1 MSGFIIIVIEVIFI
15 IYNLNKQYKEIIK
28 LNNKILEQ
36 KSEIIKINSICDTL
50 NLLKIYNDNDNYII
64 SEKYINLSINIIPI
78 YLISIIIWLIL
89 PIIFIYVNIIAI
101 IIIIILYSG
110 HYYINNNIKEI
121 ENREIEIINKKN
133 EINDIYIKKLLILFE
148 TSDDI
153 NNINLNID
161 EYISNYSYLHNFNKD
176 KTLLLNELKQYLIEK
191 KNTELMNIMNTR
203 LKTFYEIIPEIV
215 KYELDELNKDLDEY
229 KKILE
234 IKINSINQHSIIIN
248 IN

>member
-1 MSGFIIIVIEVIFI
+1 MSSLIIIVIEVIFI

-50 NLLKIYNDNDNYII
+50 NLLKIYNDNDNDNDNDII

-110 HYYINNNIKEI
+110 HYYINKNIKEI

-191 KNTELMNIMNTR
+191 KNTELMNIMKLY
-203 LKTFYEIIPEIV
+203 LK
-215 KYELDELNKDLDEY
+215 
-229 KKILE
+229 
-234 IKINSINQHSIIIN
+234 
-248 IN
+248 

>member
-50 NLLKIYNDNDNYII
+50 NLLKIYND
-64 SEKYINLSINIIPI
+64 
-78 YLISIIIWLIL
+78 
-89 PIIFIYVNIIAI
+89 
-101 IIIIILYSG
+101 
-110 HYYINNNIKEI
+110 
-121 ENREIEIINKKN
+121 
-133 EINDIYIKKLLILFE
+133 
-148 TSDDI
+148 I

-191 KNTELMNIMNTR
+191 KNTELMNIMKLY
-203 LKTFYEIIPEIV
+203 LK
-215 KYELDELNKDLDEY
+215 
-229 KKILE
+229 
-234 IKINSINQHSIIIN
+234 
-248 IN
+248 

>member
-36 KSEIIKINSICDTL
+36 KSEIIKINFICDTL
-50 NLLKIYNDNDNYII
+50 NLLKIYNDNDNDII
-64 SEKYINLSINIIPI
+64 NEKYINLSINIIPI

-110 HYYINNNIKEI
+110 HYYINKNIKEI

-191 KNTELMNIMNTR
+191 KNTELTNIMNTR
-203 LKTFYEIIPEIV
+203 LKTFQEFIPEIV

-234 IKINSINQHSIIIN
+234 IKINSIIIN

>member
-1 MSGFIIIVIEVIFI
+1 MSGLIIIVIEVIFI

-36 KSEIIKINSICDTL
+36 KSEIIKINFICDTL
-50 NLLKIYNDNDNYII
+50 NLLKIYNDNDII
-64 SEKYINLSINIIPI
+64 NEKYINNIIIIIPI

-110 HYYINNNIKEI
+110 HYYINKNIKEI

-133 EINDIYIKKLLILFE
+133 EINNIYIKKLLILFE

-191 KNTELMNIMNTR
+191 KNTELTNIMNTR
-203 LKTFYEIIPEIV
+203 LETFQEFIPEIV

-234 IKINSINQHSIIIN
+234 IKINSIIIN

>member
-1 MSGFIIIVIEVIFI
+1 MSSLIIIVIEVIFI

-50 NLLKIYNDNDNYII
+50 NLLKIYN
-64 SEKYINLSINIIPI
+64 
-78 YLISIIIWLIL
+78 
-89 PIIFIYVNIIAI
+89 
-101 IIIIILYSG
+101 
-110 HYYINNNIKEI
+110 
-121 ENREIEIINKKN
+121 
-133 EINDIYIKKLLILFE
+133 
-148 TSDDI
+148 DI